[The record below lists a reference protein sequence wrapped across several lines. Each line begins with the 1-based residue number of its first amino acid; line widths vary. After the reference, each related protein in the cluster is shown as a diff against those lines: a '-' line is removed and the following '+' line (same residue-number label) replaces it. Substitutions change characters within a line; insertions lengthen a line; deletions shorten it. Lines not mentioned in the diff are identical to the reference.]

1 MNGVHDLGGMD
12 GFTLSARDQDFPL
25 REEWE
30 RELWGVIFALR
41 GVPGSGGGAR
51 ATIERMP
58 PELYLSYPYFAKWL
72 YARERILIDNG
83 VVTPEELAN
92 PDGPMTPFSLPAGF
106 RPSTPAQVR
115 QFLASDLSELIE
127 TDVEARFVVGDPV
140 LVRNEHPKGHTRVP
154 RYTRG
159 HRGTIVR
166 RHGVH
171 RFEDE
176 QPAPSEIGPQHLYTV
191 AFRAEELW
199 GSRGHPNDRVHV
211 ELWQYHLEP
220 A

>member
-12 GFTLSARDQDFPL
+12 GFTLPARDQDFPL

-58 PELYLSYPYFAKWL
+58 PELYLSYPYFAKLL

-92 PDGPMTPFSLPAGF
+92 PDGPMTPERARVGVGGVSSSHCADRNRLRGF
-106 RPSTPAQVR
+106 RALGARGDR
-115 QFLASDLSELIE
+115 Q
-127 TDVEARFVVGDPV
+127 GPG
-140 LVRNEHPKGHTRVP
+140 P
-154 RYTRG
+154 
-159 HRGTIVR
+159 VR
-166 RHGVH
+166 R
-171 RFEDE
+171 
-176 QPAPSEIGPQHLYTV
+176 
-191 AFRAEELW
+191 
-199 GSRGHPNDRVHV
+199 
-211 ELWQYHLEP
+211 
-220 A
+220 